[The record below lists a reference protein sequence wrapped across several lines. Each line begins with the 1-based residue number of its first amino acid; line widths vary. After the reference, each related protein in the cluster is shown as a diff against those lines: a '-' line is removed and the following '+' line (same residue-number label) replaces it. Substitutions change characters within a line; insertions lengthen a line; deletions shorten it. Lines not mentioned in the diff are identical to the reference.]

1 MKVESTTTSFEDS
14 SRGFAAIAGESCGSR
29 PARVASLADTEIML
43 DSHHLQ
49 ELAACR
55 IQNQPRR
62 ESVKAPSGVP

>member
-1 MKVESTTTSFEDS
+1 MKVESLTTPWENR
-14 SRGFAAIAGESCGSR
+14 SRGFVAIARDSGGSGL
-29 PARVASLADTEIML
+29 PRVASLADTEIMV

-55 IQNQPRR
+55 IQNQPRS